1 MVKIIVLIGC
11 LLIGAA
17 LSAQTFSA
25 SPATT
30 LARELAFNEANECYI
45 YFDNPSGDTLRLKWR
60 QLEVSM
66 PEGWAADL
74 CDYGLCYT
82 GIPANGTMN
91 LVFDTIQP
99 YLKLIVQPHT
109 VAGTAWF
116 WFRVIENGNDA
127 NFVDVY
133 FNLFTP
139 GTVSAG
145 SPQTS
150 TSRIFPN
157 PANSI
162 LFVENKSALPLPARL
177 TDSSGRVLW
186 QKTIAPAVMENVDLL
201 PYPSGMYFLQMPD
214 KTERVLLQ
222 K

>member
-1 MVKIIVLIGC
+1 MKIIVFVWC
-11 LLIGAA
+11 LLVSAA
-17 LSAQTFSA
+17 LGAQTFSA

-30 LARELAFNEANECYI
+30 LDRELAFNEANECYI

-66 PEGWAADL
+66 PEGWSADL

-91 LVFDTIQP
+91 PVFDTIQP
-99 YLKLIVQPHT
+99 YLKLIVQPNA

-116 WFRVIENGNDA
+116 WFRAIEVGNDA
-127 NFVDVY
+127 NFEDVY

-139 GTVSAG
+139 GTVGTG

-157 PANSI
+157 PANNV

-177 TDSSGRVLW
+177 TDISGRVLW

-201 PYPSGMYFLQMPD
+201 PYPSGLYFLQMPD